1 VGACPA
7 ATRLKVDGLDKV
19 EKATVED
26 AMHPNQREKEVIL
39 MLN

>member
-1 VGACPA
+1 
-7 ATRLKVDGLDKV
+7 LDKV